1 MRIVPAG
8 AAIWAVVPMKALAEA
23 KRRLAPAH
31 PPAMRRALAVAMFED
46 VLAALNGA
54 HGLDGILVATPDP
67 DIAAMARAGGADVI
81 DEDARAGLNAAVAA
95 AGRHLARDGRR
106 AMLVLP
112 GDVPATRP
120 EEIDALVAAHRDG
133 HDAVIV
139 PAHDG
144 LGTNALLVAPPD
156 AITFAYGAGSFAAH
170 LAVARRAGLSPLVL
184 RLAGIGLDCDTPED
198 LARFTR
204 LPGEGATRRLLVGG
218 AGRGSPEGRAAA
230 DR

>member
-31 PPAMRRALAVAMFED
+31 PPAMRRALAVAMFKD
-46 VLAALNGA
+46 VLAALSAA
-54 HGLDGILVATPDP
+54 HGFGGILVATPDP
-67 DIAAMARAGGADVI
+67 DIAAIARGHGAIPFGNHAG
-81 DEDARAGLNAAVAA
+81 AGLNAAVAA
-95 AGRHLARDGRR
+95 AGRQLARDGQR

-112 GDVPATRP
+112 GDVPAARP

-156 AITFAYGAGSFAAH
+156 AIDFAYGADSFAAH
-170 LAVARRAGLSPLVL
+170 LAATRQAGLSPLVL
-184 RLAGIGLDCDTPED
+184 RLPGIGLDCDTPED
-198 LARFTR
+198 LVRFAG
-204 LPGEGATRRLLVGG
+204 LPGDGATRRLLAGG
-218 AGRGSPEGRAAA
+218 AGVPEGRSAA